1 MDKNAIK
8 KFAVW
13 ARKELIERVSKKALA
28 YGITEHEVYNPDADS
43 VNGLVL
49 TAAQKKERKAL
60 TEQIFAK
67 GYKQV
72 MEEVAYTWFNRFCAL
87 RFMEV
92 NGFLPSLVRVFTND
106 KNEFRPQL
114 LTEALEL
121 DLPGLDKQKIYEL
134 KEANADEELYK
145 YLLITQC
152 NALNDELPRMFQR
165 IEDYTELLFPDN
177 LLREGSVIEQMITL
191 IPEEDWQD
199 AVQIIGWLYQ
209 YYNIE
214 PKKEVF
220 ANLDKNIKIGK
231 NDIPAATQLFTP
243 DWIVRYMV
251 ENSLGRLVTSNQCIV
266 NSGQCIVDSESS
278 INAKLTTNNSSLNT
292 TNYPLAAWKYYLPE
306 AEQEIVNSDQCSVDS
321 ESSVNAKL
329 TTNNFSLTTT
339 KCIDP
344 CMGSGHILA
353 YLFDVLMEV
362 YRSEGYRDRDA
373 VKNIINNNL
382 YGLDIDER
390 AAQLAYFAVMMQGRK
405 YDNRFLTR
413 HYQPHIYA
421 VTESN
426 GINRELLA
434 YFGVELDDLNRE
446 NALNQ
451 LNGML
456 DEMEDACEYG
466 SLITVSE
473 YDFALL
479 KDFAAAYDAEQ
490 NLFASGALAPLQER
504 LQKLIAVAETLA
516 QKYEVVV
523 TNPPYMGAGNMDE
536 KLSKY
541 VKQHYPDSKS
551 DLFAVF
557 MEACHKM
564 TAENG
569 YQAMITMHSWMFL
582 SSFEKLRAKIQKQN
596 IVNMVHLGARA
607 FEEIGGEV
615 VQTTSFVLAN
625 KHIDGYKGTYCRL
638 VEPTTQAGKEEMF
651 LAKENRYVACSDN
664 FAKIPGAPVAYWVS
678 EKFVDIISK
687 GNSIDNKFSV
697 GSGLS
702 TSDNERF
709 LRFLWEPAFDK
720 ISKTGNDSL
729 KWYFFQKGGEYRK
742 WYGNLQYVVNWENN
756 GEEIKYWVTHN
767 PKDPKTTSWS
777 RRIFNTDLYFRKGLT
792 WSVICSNDISFRLS
806 PSNTMISNAAGGI
819 FGFEKHLDDLYMLF
833 AGINSKVWGKVFR
846 LLNPT
851 INYSSGIIQK
861 APIPGLREKTINIVQ
876 QNISLSKSDWDS
888 FETSWD
894 FAEHPL
900 LVTSDK
906 CIVDS
911 GQCSVDSES
920 SVNAKLITNNFSLT
934 TIAQAYQRW
943 KAVCNE
949 RFAQLKAN
957 EEELNRIFID
967 IYGLQ
972 DELTPEVEEKDVTV
986 HRVFDSK
993 DDVPEAMKGSNYILT
1008 QQQVVKGL
1016 ISYAVGCIFGRYSL
1030 DKSGLVYAGG
1040 EISDQWIEIS
1050 GQYYLREVVEKYVA
1064 QELQR
1069 TYSMAEIN
1077 VADGGDLPIGE
1088 ITATRGAIF
1097 TFESDAK
1104 SSNINSVQ
1112 YCRGTSKKLYE
1123 GIRELSV
1130 NSQGIKCG
1138 AGNTAYD
1145 LCSPEILDA
1154 IASGTGSELVQRGW
1168 QDADSIDWQAIHCK
1182 LTTNHYG
1189 ADKDAIIPISDNEYF
1204 NDDIVARF
1212 VEFIKIAFGAD
1223 EKMLEAN
1230 LNFIATALGGNG
1242 SARDVIR
1249 AYFNNGFY
1257 ADHCKTY
1264 QKRPIYWL
1272 FDSGKKNGFKCLIYM
1287 HRYQKDTIARIRTDY
1302 LHEQQSRYRT
1312 AISDLQNRIDNAV
1325 STGVRVKLQKQL
1337 ATVQAQVEEARLYE
1351 EKIHHLADQMLGI
1364 DLDDGVKRNYAIFKD
1379 VLARIK

>member
-251 ENSLGRLVTSNQCIV
+251 ENSLGRLAN
-266 NSGQCIVDSESS
+266 NASS
-278 INAKLTTNNSSLNT
+278 DNAQPTT
-292 TNYPLAAWKYYLPE
+292 TNYPLESWKYYLPE
-306 AEQEIVNSDQCSVDS
+306 AEQETEVRKQLAQLS
-321 ESSVNAKL
+321 
-329 TTNNFSLTTT
+329 TTNFSLTTT

-479 KDFAAAYDAEQ
+479 KDFVAAYDAEQ
-490 NLFASGALAPLQER
+490 NLFASGSLAPLQER
-504 LQKLIAVAETLA
+504 LQQLIAVAETLA

-523 TNPPYMGAGNMDE
+523 TNPPYRGVADLE
-536 KLSKY
+536 AKLSNYIK
-541 VKQHYPDSKS
+541 KNYPDSKS

-557 MEACHKM
+557 MEACHNM

-582 SSFEKLRAKIQKQN
+582 SSFEKLRAKIRKLN

-664 FAKIPGAPVAYWVS
+664 FSKIPGAPVAYWVS
-678 EKFVDIISK
+678 ENAYKMFEEQNRYSGETKKGVLTGNNDLFLRLWHEVATFKIGYDCVKHDDILISK
-687 GNSIDNKFSV
+687 KKWFPV
-697 GSGLS
+697 
-702 TSDNERF
+702 TS
-709 LRFLWEPAFDK
+709 
-720 ISKTGNDSL
+720 
-729 KWYFFQKGGEYRK
+729 GGEYRR
-742 WYGNLQYVVNWENN
+742 WYGNFDTIVNLE
-756 GEEIKYWVTHN
+756 GDGLEIRKKVKNYRLREPKY
-767 PKDPKTTSWS
+767 
-777 RRIFNTDLYFRKGLT
+777 YFREAIT
-792 WSVICSNDISFRLS
+792 WTEVSSSYFNCRFVPEGILFGNGGPVSFFYND
-806 PSNTMISNAAGGI
+806 N
-819 FGFEKHLDDLYMLF
+819 LYYTL
-833 AGINSKVWGKVFR
+833 GVLNSKIATEV
-846 LLNPT
+846 LSYLAPT
-851 INYSSGIIQK
+851 INFGPEQIKKVPIIIYNK
-861 APIPGLREKTINIVQ
+861 DKGENIVK

-894 FAEHPL
+894 FTIHPL
-900 LVTSDK
+900 LS
-906 CIVDS
+906 
-911 GQCSVDSES
+911 
-920 SVNAKLITNNFSLT
+920 AKHELLADAYASYKQ
-934 TIAQAYQRW
+934 IA
-943 KAVCNE
+943 NE

-986 HRVFDSK
+986 HRIFDSK

-1008 QQQVVKGL
+1008 QQQVVKSL
-1016 ISYAVGCIFGRYSL
+1016 ISYAVGCMFGRYSL
-1030 DKSGLVYAGG
+1030 DKPGLVYAGG
-1040 EISDQWIEIS
+1040 EW
-1050 GQYYLREVVEKYVA
+1050 
-1064 QELQR
+1064 
-1069 TYSMAEIN
+1069 
-1077 VADGGDLPIGE
+1077 
-1088 ITATRGAIF
+1088 
-1097 TFESDAK
+1097 
-1104 SSNINSVQ
+1104 
-1112 YCRGTSKKLYE
+1112 
-1123 GIRELSV
+1123 
-1130 NSQGIKCG
+1130 
-1138 AGNTAYD
+1138 
-1145 LCSPEILDA
+1145 
-1154 IASGTGSELVQRGW
+1154 
-1168 QDADSIDWQAIHCK
+1168 DADNYRTFA
-1182 LTTNHYG
+1182 

-1212 VEFIKIAFGAD
+1212 VEFIRTAFGAD
-1223 EKMLEAN
+1223 EKTLEAN
-1230 LNFIATALGGNG
+1230 LNFIAAALGGNG

-1337 ATVQAQVEEARLYE
+1337 TTVQAQVEEARLYE
-1351 EKIHHLADQMLGI
+1351 EKIHHLADQMLEI
-1364 DLDDGVKRNYAIFKD
+1364 DLDDGVKHNYAIFKD
-1379 VLARIK
+1379 VLAKIK

>member
-60 TEQIFAK
+60 KEQIFAK

-251 ENSLGRLVTSNQCIV
+251 ENSLGRLVN
-266 NSGQCIVDSESS
+266 NASS
-278 INAKLTTNNSSLNT
+278 DNAQPTT
-292 TNYPLAAWKYYLPE
+292 TNYPLESWKYYLPE
-306 AEQEIVNSDQCSVDS
+306 AEQETEFRKQLAQLS
-321 ESSVNAKL
+321 
-329 TTNNFSLTTT
+329 TTNFSLTTT

-413 HYQPHIYA
+413 HYQPHIYSI
-421 VTESN
+421 TESN
-426 GINRELLA
+426 GIDRELLA

-473 YDFALL
+473 YNFALL
-479 KDFAAAYDAEQ
+479 RDFAAAYDAEQ

-504 LQKLIAVAETLA
+504 LQQLIAVAEMLA

-557 MEACHKM
+557 MEACHNM

-678 EKFVDIISK
+678 EKFRKVYDNLKVKDIAFTGI
-687 GNSIDNKFSV
+687 GMRTGDN
-697 GSGLS
+697 
-702 TSDNERF
+702 NRF
-709 LRFLWEPAFDK
+709 LR
-720 ISKTGNDSL
+720 
-729 KWYFFQKGGEYRK
+729 KWYEISFLKMKTDSSNAQEAMYSESKWFPYNKGGESRR
-742 WYGNLQYVVNWENN
+742 WYGNNEYVVNWEND
-756 GEEIKYWVTHN
+756 GKEIK
-767 PKDPKTTSWS
+767 D
-777 RRIFNTDLYFRKGLT
+777 NTREKYPQLGDDLGWKISNEKYYFKPILT
-792 WSVICSNDISFRLS
+792 WSFINSSKFMGVRLKEKGCISDVAGSMIVPRVVCLDYLAGLLCSKVSERIINVANPTLNVQVKDISNIPVILHFQFHGLVV
-806 PSNTMISNAAGGI
+806 
-819 FGFEKHLDDLYMLF
+819 EKVKECI
-833 AGINSKVWGKVFR
+833 A
-846 LLNPT
+846 
-851 INYSSGIIQK
+851 
-861 APIPGLREKTINIVQ
+861 
-876 QNISLSKSDWDS
+876 LSKFDWDS

-894 FAEHPL
+894 FTIHPL
-900 LVTSDK
+900 LFTKHELLADAYASYK
-906 CIVDS
+906 
-911 GQCSVDSES
+911 Q
-920 SVNAKLITNNFSLT
+920 
-934 TIAQAYQRW
+934 IA
-943 KAVCNE
+943 NS

-986 HRVFDSK
+986 HCIFDSK

-1008 QQQVVKGL
+1008 QQQVVKSL
-1016 ISYAVGCIFGRYSL
+1016 ISYAVGCMFGRYSL
-1030 DKSGLVYAGG
+1030 DKPGLVYAGG
-1040 EISDQWIEIS
+1040 EW
-1050 GQYYLREVVEKYVA
+1050 
-1064 QELQR
+1064 
-1069 TYSMAEIN
+1069 
-1077 VADGGDLPIGE
+1077 
-1088 ITATRGAIF
+1088 
-1097 TFESDAK
+1097 
-1104 SSNINSVQ
+1104 
-1112 YCRGTSKKLYE
+1112 
-1123 GIRELSV
+1123 
-1130 NSQGIKCG
+1130 
-1138 AGNTAYD
+1138 
-1145 LCSPEILDA
+1145 
-1154 IASGTGSELVQRGW
+1154 
-1168 QDADSIDWQAIHCK
+1168 DADNYRTFA
-1182 LTTNHYG
+1182 

-1223 EKMLEAN
+1223 EKTLEAN

-1351 EKIHHLADQMLGI
+1351 EKIHHLADKMLEI
-1364 DLDDGVKRNYAIFKD
+1364 DLDDGVKHNYAIFKD
-1379 VLARIK
+1379 VLAKIK